1 MDQRISEVRG
11 SQSAGL
17 AVERACSPYVEV
29 NELAS
34 AMESQQVGDP
44 SLGEV
49 TGGLGELGPGLT
61 HSPSLSAVEKAD
73 MMPEL
78 SKRN

>member
-1 MDQRISEVRG
+1 M
-11 SQSAGL
+11 
-17 AVERACSPYVEV
+17 EV
-29 NELAS
+29 NELVS

-61 HSPSLSAVEKAD
+61 HLPSLSAVEKAD
-73 MMPEL
+73 VMPEL
-78 SKRN
+78 RQEELTVAARNPERFRDRSEADESAAMYK